1 MAGAG
6 FIVGYVLFGI
16 AMARTGTLPRS
27 AGVLVAVGAPSH
39 LIGFALAQFASPAL
53 WPIAIL
59 GSVALGA
66 GLAWPGYQMWTK
78 PAS

>member
-1 MAGAG
+1 
-6 FIVGYVLFGI
+6 
-16 AMARTGTLPRS
+16 
-27 AGVLVAVGAPSH
+27 VGAPSH

-66 GLAWPGYQMWTK
+66 GPLKICRFVEAGGAACVGWFHVTTAAG
-78 PAS
+78 PALGSPAAYVSAFGLP